1 MSATRADVLSRLAA
15 LIREVIAEPW
25 AEDVPITAETS
36 FHHDLELESIE
47 FVVLAE
53 RLGVEYGPTLDFA
66 AWLAGMELDQ
76 ILSLRVG
83 EVVDFI
89 CRCLAQCRE

>member
-53 RLGVEYGPTLDFA
+53 RLQAEYGSRVDFA

-83 EVVDFI
+83 DVVAFI
-89 CRCLAQCRE
+89 CRCLE